1 MSDKKLLKLL
11 GVVMSTAIAFLL
23 TGIVFMYLWNN
34 IIVITFG
41 FKALNIAESVG
52 MLLIVEFLLY
62 KQSKNNDISLLEA
75 FIGMVIANLWFLGLG
90 FLVVLFL

>member
-11 GVVMSTAIAFLL
+11 GVVMSTAIALLL

-52 MLLIVEFLLY
+52 TLLIVEFLLY